1 MQALSTIRRRKKK
14 KDDQKGW
21 LLLFIGVC
29 VLVAVAY
36 FFYDANANVIK
47 RDSTSACR
55 LDEVVGRETAII
67 IDATD
72 SFSND
77 QAMLITK
84 EIELMLLESMLDE
97 RFTLYVLNE
106 SIDKKSTVVIGCNAG
121 DGSDANEFTENK
133 RRIKKQWNENFYDK
147 FSKAVKNLVG
157 EHTAKKSP
165 IFEMIK
171 YVSIN
176 TMYDSKSDQ
185 KRIILVSDMLH
196 HTSQYSQY
204 EKNYSFNKFN
214 KSAYALEVRP
224 YLKGVDVEILYV
236 VRAKDQKLQN
246 RGHIAFWEAF
256 INNADGQLLRVKS
269 IN

>member
-1 MQALSTIRRRKKK
+1 MSSIRRRKKK
-14 KDDQKGW
+14 KADQKGW
-21 LLLFIGVC
+21 FFLFIGAC
-29 VLVAVAY
+29 VLVVLGY
-36 FFYDANANVIK
+36 FFYDTQANAIK
-47 RDSTSACR
+47 RDPATACR
-55 LDEVVGRETAII
+55 VDGRVTRETAIV

-84 EIELMLLESMLDE
+84 EIAQTLSNSMLDE
-97 RFTLYVLNE
+97 KFTLYVLNE
-106 SIDKKSTVVIGCNAG
+106 SVGKESTMIMGCNAG
-121 DGSDANEFTENK
+121 DGSDANELTSNK
-133 RRIKKQWNENFYDK
+133 RRLKKQWDENFYNK
-147 FSKAVKNLVG
+147 FVKAVEDLVG

-171 YVSIN
+171 HVSIN
-176 TMYDSKSDQ
+176 TMYDSKADS

-204 EKNYSFNKFN
+204 RNNYNFKNFN

-224 YLKGVDVEILYV
+224 HLKNVDVEILYV
-236 VRAKDQKLQN
+236 VRAKDKKLQN

-256 INNADGQLLRVKS
+256 VSNAAGQVLRVKS